1 MRLGPKGRLAAW
13 TAGALIALLAV
24 AAIVWRSD
32 ILQAL
37 LDPEIPYPAYEPPPA
52 PDYGEAVSWALLESR
67 DPRSEEAAV
76 FFVHPTTYDGGAE
89 WNSPVRDEASDRFLE
104 RVILPNYAA
113 PFARAGAISAPHYR
127 EASLYTRLT
136 IRQDAREARAFAY
149 RDVRAAFE
157 AWLAR
162 HPTGPIVVAGVEQ
175 GGELAD
181 RLIREVVSP
190 DPALRRRLAA
200 AYLIETAVTTEQ
212 VPETLPVCERANQ
225 TGCLVAWVAL
235 TPDET
240 GRQQR
245 RRNRALVW
253 DSRGRL
259 VELGDRSIVCVNPLL
274 GRRSDQPAEARL
286 HRGAANATALEWGV
300 RPAFLDRQVAARC
313 RDGFL
318 RPTMPDSDS
327 FDERGTWADRRKVKP
342 YNLFY
347 ADIEHDVEVRL
358 DAWRA
363 LNGVS
368 RTPPAPGANRTAP
381 PAP

>member
-13 TAGALIALLAV
+13 GAGALIALLAT

-67 DPRSEEAAV
+67 DARSEEAAV
-76 FFVHPTTYDGGAE
+76 FFVHPTTYDGGDE
-89 WNSPVRDEASDRFLE
+89 WNSPVRNEASDRFLN

-149 RDVRAAFE
+149 RDVREAFE

-181 RLIREVVSP
+181 RLVREVISP
-190 DPALRRRLAA
+190 NAGLRRRLVA
-200 AYLIETAVTTEQ
+200 AYLIETAVTTAQ
-212 VPETLPVCERANQ
+212 APATLPICERPNQ
-225 TGCLVAWVAL
+225 IGCIVAWVAL
-235 TPDET
+235 TPDES

-245 RRNRALVW
+245 RRNRTLVW
-253 DSRGRL
+253 DDRGRL
-259 VELGDRSIVCVNPLL
+259 VELGDRDIVCVNPLL
-274 GRRSDQPAEARL
+274 GRRSDQVAEARL

-300 RPAFLDRQVAARC
+300 RPAFLDRQVSAQC

-318 RPTMPDSDS
+318 RPTMPDSSS
-327 FDERGTWADRRKVKP
+327 FSEQGSWSDRRKVKP

-358 DAWRA
+358 NAWRA

-368 RTPPAPGANRTAP
+368 PSPVAPAASRTAP

>member
-13 TAGALIALLAV
+13 TAGALIALLAT

-76 FFVHPTTYDGGAE
+76 
-89 WNSPVRDEASDRFLE
+89 
-104 RVILPNYAA
+104 
-113 PFARAGAISAPHYR
+113 
-127 EASLYTRLT
+127 
-136 IRQDAREARAFAY
+136 
-149 RDVRAAFE
+149 
-157 AWLAR
+157 
-162 HPTGPIVVAGVEQ
+162 
-175 GGELAD
+175 
-181 RLIREVVSP
+181 
-190 DPALRRRLAA
+190 
-200 AYLIETAVTTEQ
+200 YLIETAVTTEQ

-327 FDERGTWADRRKVKP
+327 FDERGSWSDRRKVKP